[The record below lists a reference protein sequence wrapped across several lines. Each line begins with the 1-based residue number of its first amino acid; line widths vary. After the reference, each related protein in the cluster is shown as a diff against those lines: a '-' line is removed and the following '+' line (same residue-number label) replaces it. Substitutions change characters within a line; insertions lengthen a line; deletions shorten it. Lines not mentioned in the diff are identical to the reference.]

1 MECLVD
7 PADLK
12 ALNDTFATV
21 ERGINNLN
29 ARLVAVMA
37 FVASL
42 PGAPRVD
49 EAQLERSLASLRT
62 RQVLDPTLTQPEDFV
77 REALGELRRMA
88 EGLEAASRRKPDL
101 EPVDLMTRHAKRAE

>member
-1 MECLVD
+1 MERLVD

-12 ALNDTFATV
+12 ALNETFATI

-37 FVASL
+37 FVAAQ
-42 PGAPRVD
+42 PGAARVD
-49 EAQLERSLASLRT
+49 EAQLERLLASLRM
-62 RQVLDPTLTQPEDFV
+62 RPVLDTAPTQPEDFV

-88 EGLEAASRRKPDL
+88 DSLEAVPRRKPDL
-101 EPVDLMTRHAKRAE
+101 EAVDILARHAKRAE